1 MVEVGIWLS
10 PIKDEPKPEREI
22 SEKEYRE
29 ILDAKRKAYE
39 QKEKPVLDILNA
51 KNINIRYASQY
62 APLIYAQ
69 APVKL
74 VAEIENI
81 PEVDGIYLSREFKP
95 LMDTVASTVKA
106 EPVWNAGITGSGI
119 KVAVVEEGAINF
131 ANHPYLINGST
142 NNSGV
147 MISNHATEVAGII
160 ASQHPTYK
168 GISNGVPGLLS
179 ANFNN
184 WNYTGEPA
192 ESRAIKASEWAI
204 NNSANILSN
213 SYSNNTGGVMSGI
226 DKYFDHVVWSNYITV
241 TVAAGN
247 NYPGE
252 NWNVTSPGLGYN
264 VITVGGFEDKST
276 SSWSDDIIWENSAY
290 VDPISR
296 NGDREKPEVAAVATH
311 ISESSRIIT
320 TKGFSPWI
328 DQTESAGTSF
338 AAPAVAAEAALLMQ
352 SKSWLKTSP
361 WAVKAIIM
369 ASAVHNI
376 GEDST
381 LSDKDGAGGIDIS
394 SAYNKTNASEM
405 ITFAFDFPKHI
416 AFSSSAG
423 EKVRVVI
430 VWNSHPD
437 NNTPPNN
444 DDLLSDLDLYIYDP
458 SGALV
463 NKSVSYDNSY
473 EIVEFTAPATGTYD
487 AQINAPTF
495 DGLYEYVGIAKT
507 ALPSLSG
514 WNYAKVKTIAGTTAG
529 AQTNYTMKLTV
540 YNTSG
545 NDTPG
550 TVYLGG
556 NAKSDF
562 SDLRFTKSDGV
573 TLLDY
578 WIESYTSGVNA
589 TVWVEVDSIPA
600 SPGTADIYLYYGNP
614 SATSVSNGKN
624 TFLAYGGLNDFTE
637 YDPNSTI
644 YLDNDTQLSII
655 DGLANTGYRYK
666 SASGSIQD
674 FVLDFDVKSLSP
686 SYASG
691 NFPYC
696 TGINDRAG
704 LRGYGGYGAPDNDS
718 RGVYMCW
725 HIDGFWRLVY
735 NNLGSYSGSSDMSV
749 YRDTWYYMRVV
760 RSGSTATFY
769 IYTDAA
775 RTSLKDS
782 KSLNTGTTAFTY
794 LHAVV
799 PWSSR
804 EVALEDA
811 SLKNYILRKYANP
824 APTWSA

>member
-1 MVEVGIWLS
+1 MKISKGIGLGTLLAAAVLLAVIFASSVSANANTTKSEKALDHISQKHGIPKEQLIITNEDVANFPLSNQKFWRVKILDPKTKESYYVDIDEAGNITDIKAAKALEYTKYREKYGKKEIALHEKFQKMKPDDMVEVGIWLS

-320 TKGFSPWI
+320 TKGF
-328 DQTESAGTSF
+328 DVT
-338 AAPAVAAEAALLMQ
+338 
-352 SKSWLKTSP
+352 
-361 WAVKAIIM
+361 
-369 ASAVHNI
+369 
-376 GEDST
+376 
-381 LSDKDGAGGIDIS
+381 
-394 SAYNKTNASEM
+394 
-405 ITFAFDFPKHI
+405 
-416 AFSSSAG
+416 
-423 EKVRVVI
+423 VR
-430 VWNSHPD
+430 
-437 NNTPPNN
+437 
-444 DDLLSDLDLYIYDP
+444 
-458 SGALV
+458 
-463 NKSVSYDNSY
+463 
-473 EIVEFTAPATGTYD
+473 
-487 AQINAPTF
+487 
-495 DGLYEYVGIAKT
+495 
-507 ALPSLSG
+507 
-514 WNYAKVKTIAGTTAG
+514 
-529 AQTNYTMKLTV
+529 
-540 YNTSG
+540 
-545 NDTPG
+545 
-550 TVYLGG
+550 
-556 NAKSDF
+556 
-562 SDLRFTKSDGV
+562 
-573 TLLDY
+573 
-578 WIESYTSGVNA
+578 
-589 TVWVEVDSIPA
+589 
-600 SPGTADIYLYYGNP
+600 
-614 SATSVSNGKN
+614 
-624 TFLAYGGLNDFTE
+624 
-637 YDPNSTI
+637 
-644 YLDNDTQLSII
+644 
-655 DGLANTGYRYK
+655 
-666 SASGSIQD
+666 
-674 FVLDFDVKSLSP
+674 
-686 SYASG
+686 
-691 NFPYC
+691 
-696 TGINDRAG
+696 
-704 LRGYGGYGAPDNDS
+704 
-718 RGVYMCW
+718 
-725 HIDGFWRLVY
+725 
-735 NNLGSYSGSSDMSV
+735 
-749 YRDTWYYMRVV
+749 
-760 RSGSTATFY
+760 
-769 IYTDAA
+769 
-775 RTSLKDS
+775 
-782 KSLNTGTTAFTY
+782 
-794 LHAVV
+794 
-799 PWSSR
+799 
-804 EVALEDA
+804 
-811 SLKNYILRKYANP
+811 
-824 APTWSA
+824 